1 MVSRAITNPKGN
13 HAVPEFQRRTSGRL
27 GNRFER
33 DRREVTVGPAS
44 RRRSAPPVQ
53 SDEPADRYVIG
64 AWLLAVSL
72 LWFVLH
78 FELLPALLAGLLVFE
93 LVHVLTLRLPFVRE
107 RRARILAVAFIA
119 IVVVGLLSL
128 MIIGGV
134 LFFRSESGG
143 YVLLLK
149 KSAEVIQSWRHLIPE
164 WMAHSVPADA
174 DALQSRVVAWLQQ
187 HVAAVQTAGREATE
201 ILVRIVIGMVIGALI
216 ALRQAESPPAYRPL
230 ALALANRAERFGEAF
245 RRIIFAQVRIAAV
258 NAMLTALYLVVILP
272 LLGIQLPLVKT
283 MLFITFVAG
292 LIPVVGN
299 LISNVVVVIVSLSV
313 SPFVAAGSLL
323 YLIAIHKLEYFLNA
337 RMVGTQI
344 EARAWE
350 LLLAMLVMEA
360 AFGIA
365 GLIAAPIY
373 YAYLKDELSARRWI

>member
-1 MVSRAITNPKGN
+1 M
-13 HAVPEFQRRTSGRL
+13 HLEM
-27 GNRFER
+27 
-33 DRREVTVGPAS
+33 
-44 RRRSAPPVQ
+44 
-53 SDEPADRYVIG
+53 DEPARPFVIG
-64 AWLLAVSL
+64 AWLIAVFL

-78 FELLPALLAGLLVFE
+78 VDLLPALLAGLLVFE
-93 LVHVLTLRLPFVRE
+93 LVHLLTLRLTFVRE

-128 MIIGGV
+128 MIFGAV
-134 LFFRSESGG
+134 LFFRSDTGG

-164 WMAHSVPADA
+164 WMAQSVPVDA
-174 DALQSRVVAWLQQ
+174 DALKSRVVAWLQE
-187 HVAAVQTAGREATE
+187 HVAAVQTAGREATQ
-201 ILVRIVIGMVIGALI
+201 IIVRIVIGMVVGALV
-216 ALRQAESPPAYRPL
+216 ALRQAVPSDGYRPL
-230 ALALANRAERFGEAF
+230 ALALANRAQRFGEAF

-258 NAMLTALYLVVILP
+258 NAVLTALYLALILP
-272 LLGIQLPLVKT
+272 LLGIHLPLVKT
-283 MLFITFVAG
+283 MIFITFVAG

-299 LISNVVVVIVSLSV
+299 VISNVVVVIVSLSI

-337 RMVGTQI
+337 RMIGTQI